1 MVFSLGKHLTV
12 GTSRKAL
19 YGTHHESKSHAYGVK
34 LIGSLHKIR
43 SETNDHP
50 DRYAYDNGEGIGSAF
65 AQSCKNCGT
74 GDSYE
79 LDNEDSNNQLAAL

>member
-19 YGTHHESKSHAYGVK
+19 YRTHHESKSHAYGVK
-34 LIGSLHKIR
+34 LIGSLHKVR

-50 DRYAYDNGEGIGSAF
+50 NSYPYANSEGIGSAF
-65 AQSCKNCGT
+65 AQTCKNGGT
-74 GDSYE
+74 GDGHE